1 MMKATVDYLENVSEM
16 LQKTYK
22 ISIDSTSQFQDS
34 FSHMLKD
41 IMNANSQSMTTWQT
55 MYQNE
60 MQKNM
65 KNSLDMA
72 SQFTDFCKE
81 TVDKGIEMQRGLFEK
96 YHIDNGKFREEM
108 EKLWKDHSER
118 IEGRMKKFSES
129 TTTYQEKKYE
139 ELKSLYGDHM
149 KKTMEDFEK
158 KLKEMKKEK

>member
-1 MMKATVDYLENVSEM
+1 MMNATIDYLENVSEM

-22 ISIDSTSQFQDS
+22 ISIDSTSQFQDN

-41 IMNANSQSMTTWQT
+41 IMNTNSQSISTWQT

-72 SQFTDFCKE
+72 SQVTEFCRE
-81 TVDKGIEMQRGLFEK
+81 TVEKGIEMQRGLFEK
-96 YHIDNGKFREEM
+96 YHIENGKFREEM
-108 EKLWKDHSER
+108 EKLWKDHSEH

-129 TTTYQEKKYE
+129 TSSNQEKQYQ
-139 ELKSLYGDHM
+139 ELKSLYTDHM
-149 KKTMEDFEK
+149 KKTMSDFEK